1 MAALTRGRFFIAE
14 NQANLRCFKESIL
27 KTKTNMDER
36 ILAIAI
42 PVAGDMGY
50 GIVRI
55 RVQGGNRSVVQIM
68 AERLSD
74 GKMNVADCAQ
84 LSRALSSTFEV
95 EDPIDGAYVLEVS
108 SPGLDRPLT
117 DLKHFEQY
125 AGQLARLEL
134 DRFVEG
140 RKRFR
145 GILAGIDDD
154 NVAIDLDKE
163 DETALIPFA
172 WISEAKLLITDATME
187 KDQKKSNKQKKS
199 KKQNSNPNTKKPNT
213 QKGDT

>member
-1 MAALTRGRFFIAE
+1 V
-14 NQANLRCFKESIL
+14 
-27 KTKTNMDER
+27 KTKTSMDER
-36 ILAIAI
+36 ILAICV
-42 PVAGDMGY
+42 PVAADMGY
-50 GIVRI
+50 NIVRI
-55 RVQGGNRSVVQIM
+55 RVQGGKRSVVQIM

-74 GKMNVADCAQ
+74 GLMNVSDCAQ

-95 EDPIDGAYVLEVS
+95 EDPIDSAYVLEVS

-117 DLKHFEQY
+117 DLKHFEKY
-125 AGQLARLEL
+125 AGGLARLEL

-145 GILAGIDDD
+145 GILAGISKNENGD

-172 WISEAKLLITDATME
+172 WISEAKLLITDDMI
-187 KDQKKSNKQKKS
+187 KKGQKNSRQK
-199 KKQNSNPNTKKPNT
+199 TKKIPNKT
-213 QKGDT
+213 SPPKGDI